1 MSIVPGFR
9 LDELLAELESLDGAS
24 PEGFTAREFAKHYG
38 HTPRWAREKLQL
50 LVSKKKVIHVGHK
63 QVTRI
68 DGVVGRVP
76 VYRLALELRN
86 DG

>member
-9 LDELLAELESLDGAS
+9 IDELIAELEQLNGAN

-38 HTPRWAREKLQL
+38 HTPRWAREKLQVL
-50 LVSKKKVIHVGHK
+50 FEHNRVALAGHRKVN
-63 QVTRI
+63 RI

-76 VYRLALELRN
+76 VYRLVPKE
-86 DG
+86 

>member
-1 MSIVPGFR
+1 MSAIDIR
-9 LDELLAELESLDGAS
+9 LDELVAEMTKLSQESPD
-24 PEGFTAREFAKHYG
+24 GFTTREMAEHYG